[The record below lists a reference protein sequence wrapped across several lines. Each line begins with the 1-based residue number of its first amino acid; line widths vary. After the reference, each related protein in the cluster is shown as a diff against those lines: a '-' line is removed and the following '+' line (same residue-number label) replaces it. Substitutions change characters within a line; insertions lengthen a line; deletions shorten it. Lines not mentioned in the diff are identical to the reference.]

1 MMIRMI
7 SYTAIFLF
15 FSCNHKEKNKLPSSE
30 GMPDQES
37 WGVTIILTREG
48 LMKAKVSSGHLEKYN
63 EREYIFL
70 DNNVVVDFFDLQEK
84 HTSTLLSDKS
94 EINEKSN
101 DMVAFGNVIA
111 ESDSGITLFTEK
123 LEWIAKDEKLI
134 TQENIMITTQ
144 NKDTLYGKGF
154 ESNSNLEN
162 WRIINPSGVTGSKF
176 R

>member
-1 MMIRMI
+1 MMIRMV

-30 GMPDQES
+30 GVPDQES

-84 HTSTLLSDKS
+84 HTSTLLSD
-94 EINEKSN
+94 
-101 DMVAFGNVIA
+101 
-111 ESDSGITLFTEK
+111 
-123 LEWIAKDEKLI
+123 
-134 TQENIMITTQ
+134 
-144 NKDTLYGKGF
+144 
-154 ESNSNLEN
+154 
-162 WRIINPSGVTGSKF
+162 
-176 R
+176 